1 MRLIIIQKRW
11 IIRVLILLILVTVLP
26 ITLLYR
32 NKCSETVSL
41 PTTTKV
47 IVIDPGH
54 GGYDPGRMGTSGKDE
69 KDINLA
75 ISLYLREYLEQSGS
89 IVIMI
94 REEDTDLYVDDDSGR
109 RMKTIDLTNRKDIVT
124 KNKPHALISIHVNSF
139 PQSRYYGAQT
149 FYSGD
154 NEESKQLALIIQ
166 EELIRVL
173 NSNNRRQVMEKNDV
187 YIIKGLDMPAV
198 LVECGFLSNPQE
210 EQRLNDPQYQQKI
223 AWSIYVGLQ
232 RYFKTFFR
240 E

>member
-1 MRLIIIQKRW
+1 M
-11 IIRVLILLILVTVLP
+11 
-26 ITLLYR
+26 TLLYR

-94 REEDTDLYVDDDSGR
+94 REKDMDLYVDDGSGR
-109 RMKTIDLTNRKDIVT
+109 RKKTIDMAKRKDIIT
-124 KNKPHALISIHVNSF
+124 KNGSHVLVSIHVNSF
-139 PQSRYYGAQT
+139 SQSRYYGAQT
-149 FYSGD
+149 FYSKD
-154 NEESKQLALIIQ
+154 NEESKQLAIIIQ

-173 NSNNRRQVMEKNDV
+173 GNNNKRQPQGKDDIF
-187 YIIKGLDMPAV
+187 IIKGLDIPAV

-210 EQRLNDPQYQQKI
+210 EQKLNDPQYQQKI